1 MSLYLFSKKEKKL
14 SLCQRGT
21 VLCLRESVIY
31 DRGSSDISAFCR
43 TSCHDPVLFPGA
55 HGAADGGRSIA
66 VDRKYEGGGY
76 LGEIGRGNRFN
87 AGGVGSVS
95 SWGEKLLRRRIGIP
109 GVWNGQS
116 GRGEVILY
124 RKLYSTLH
132 HL

>member
-55 HGAADGGRSIA
+55 YGAADGGRSIA
-66 VDRKYEGGGY
+66 VHRKKDGGAC
-76 LGEIGRGNRFN
+76 LGE
-87 AGGVGSVS
+87 
-95 SWGEKLLRRRIGIP
+95 
-109 GVWNGQS
+109 
-116 GRGEVILY
+116 
-124 RKLYSTLH
+124 
-132 HL
+132 